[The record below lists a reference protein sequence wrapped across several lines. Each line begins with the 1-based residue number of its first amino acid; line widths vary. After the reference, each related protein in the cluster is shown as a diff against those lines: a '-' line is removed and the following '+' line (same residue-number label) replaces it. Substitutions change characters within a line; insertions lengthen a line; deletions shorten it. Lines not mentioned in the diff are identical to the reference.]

1 MIDYYV
7 NQKLPN
13 KKKNKQHRTKYYRFI
28 PRNPLMNQE
37 NEYIRDKSGKKIKDS
52 NLSIEEV
59 LYQNNISIEI
69 LFIFK
74 LKDFHIYSFIK

>member
-1 MIDYYV
+1 
-7 NQKLPN
+7 
-13 KKKNKQHRTKYYRFI
+13 
-28 PRNPLMNQE
+28 MNQE